1 MNDFFSWDPSN
12 PNYTSYSF
20 TTSTGTFP
28 ANYTYTINLSD
39 SAFYIK
45 PDLVSIYDKADKEF
59 DAMEDQT
66 SIAKQL
72 LNDIGI
78 TWNDKE

>member
-1 MNDFFSWDPSN
+1 MMKDDWSRGIS
-12 PNYTSYSF
+12 YTF
-20 TTSTGTFP
+20 TTSYTTVP
-28 ANYTYTINLSD
+28 VNYSVFNNGS
-39 SAFYIK
+39 
-45 PDLVSIYDKADKEF
+45 DLVFVNEAVVNKAVNSIAKADKEF

-78 TWNDKE
+78 TWSEK

>member
-1 MNDFFSWDPSN
+1 MSDFYNWDPEKSYYI
-12 PNYTSYSF
+12 NYTF
-20 TTSTGTFP
+20 TSGAVP
-28 ANYTYTINLSD
+28 NSYTYTVNLSD
-39 SAFYIK
+39 SAFSIG
-45 PDLVSIYDKADKEF
+45 PDLEPIYDKADKEF

-78 TWNDKE
+78 TWNED

>member
-1 MNDFFSWDPSN
+1 MSDFYNWDPSK
-12 PNYTSYSF
+12 PNYTTYTITSSDISNYS
-20 TTSTGTFP
+20 
-28 ANYTYTINLSD
+28 YTINLNDGYVS
-39 SAFYIK
+39 IG
-45 PDLVSIYDKADKEF
+45 PDLEAIYDKADKEF

-78 TWNDKE
+78 TWNED

>member
-1 MNDFFSWDPSN
+1 MSDFFNWDPSK
-12 PNYTSYSF
+12 PNYTTYTFTSSSF
-20 TTSTGTFP
+20 PS
-28 ANYTYTINLSD
+28 NYTYTVNVGDGNFSIG
-39 SAFYIK
+39 
-45 PDLVSIYDKADKEF
+45 PDLEPIYDKADKEF

-78 TWNDKE
+78 TWNED

>member
-1 MNDFFSWDPSN
+1 MGNFFEWDPSDFSRQ
-12 PNYTSYSF
+12 YQ
-20 TTSTGTFP
+20 
-28 ANYTYTINLSD
+28 YTITSGYMPNNIVYTFNVADGSI
-39 SAFYIK
+39 SIG
-45 PDLVSIYDKADKEF
+45 PDLEAIYDKADKEF

-78 TWNDKE
+78 NWNDKE